1 MDRSRD
7 VPLAIDVCG
16 DLRQFFGEVVENV
29 RRVERYDASSAAEMY
44 VVALLADYAGSGSAG
59 SETLTQPLAALLD
72 GALQATGRE
81 RFERLR
87 AIGDGVLYVSGFFS
101 DYLENR
107 GLQVEYYS
115 SLGARA
121 YDVAGRMLKPLR
133 PSSPQDQPSDGIG
146 TADVLVEL
154 AGKFR
159 MFVSLIRD
167 VSDALYAGL
176 ARSDQ
181 GTLQV
186 YERWLRTGSSALGE
200 ALGDRGL
207 VPQRGSGMVH

>member
-29 RRVERYDASSAAEMY
+29 RRVEHYDTSSAAEMY
-44 VVALLADYAGSGSAG
+44 VVALLADYAASGAAG
-59 SETLTQPLAALLD
+59 SETLTRPLTGLLD

-101 DYLENR
+101 DYLLNR

-121 YDVAGRMLKPLR
+121 YDVAGRMLEPGRLL
-133 PSSPQDQPSDGIG
+133 SLQNQPSDELG
-146 TADVLVEL
+146 TGHVLAEL

-159 MFVSLIRD
+159 MFVSLIHD
-167 VSDALYAGL
+167 VADALYAGL

-186 YERWLRTGSSALGE
+186 YERWLRTGSSALAQ

-207 VPQRGSGMVH
+207 VPQRGSGMLH